1 MHESLSLDK
10 FPEIMGDFF
19 RLCDGCQEF
28 DFLKLTE
35 SLCNWADRNVRAMH
49 NSEKYEKYKREHI
62 F

>member
-1 MHESLSLDK
+1 
-10 FPEIMGDFF
+10 MGDFF

-35 SLCNWADRNVRAMH
+35 SLCNWTDRNVEAMH
-49 NSEKYEKYKREHI
+49 NSEKYEKYKREDI